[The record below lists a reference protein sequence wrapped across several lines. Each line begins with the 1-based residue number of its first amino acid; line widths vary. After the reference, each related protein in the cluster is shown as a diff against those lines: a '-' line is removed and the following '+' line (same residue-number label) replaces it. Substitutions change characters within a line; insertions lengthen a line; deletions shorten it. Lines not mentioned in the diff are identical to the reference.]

1 MTITI
6 NPLSQENNRSISPKP
21 PHTLVVID
29 SQVRDLEIIFKA
41 LLPGSIGSKI
51 EPNEQ
56 AIDKITELLSQT
68 GAKRLAIVAHGEAG
82 AIEIGSNPLDL
93 AHIQTRSGVMQE
105 WSIDEISLYSCE
117 VGKGDRGE
125 LFIRQLGEITGANIA
140 ASTTKVGSTQLGG
153 SWDLQLKTGKVTPNL
168 IFQQEVLLEYP
179 AVLKAG
185 DLDPGFGTKSQV
197 RTDFNGQ
204 NDTAKDAIIQSDNKI
219 IAIGNDKSD
228 FELARYNAD
237 GSLDSSF
244 GNNGKVTT
252 DFSSSD
258 FINTGFQ
265 QSDGKIVVGGKI
277 VGNVGSGDFGLARY
291 NSDGTLDTSFGN
303 NGKVTTNFNP
313 LLASIEDITQQS
325 DGKILATGGVQLKTG
340 SDIGL
345 ARYNSDGTLDNTFG
359 TNGIVT
365 TSSGVPDGGRTVIE
379 QNDGKILV
387 AGQGSLVRYA
397 SNGTLDTSFG
407 TNGITKT
414 SGLTNSAT
422 QQSDGKV
429 ITTGRAGNDLGVAR
443 YNNDGSL
450 DTSFGVGGKVTT
462 DFNNGPD
469 EGFSVAIQKDGKIVV
484 AGTTNDPTA
493 KTSNNNFA
501 LARYNSDGSLDN
513 SFGNNGKVTTDVNTG
528 TEEFNR
534 IKLQSDGNILAIGT
548 SGDDFALA
556 RYLSGDRASN
566 LSVDNASNAPINGTA
581 GNDTLNGT
589 SADDV
594 INGLAGDDILI
605 GGAGNDLLTGGAGN
619 DKFSFSGGELR
630 AGQSITAF
638 IGTDTIADFTAGDKI
653 VLSKE
658 IFRSLEKD
666 KGRFNNSKFA
676 TVSDDSLVDTKSAD
690 IVYSKGS
697 ASLFYNANGKA
708 AGLGNEGGIFAT
720 VTGIPNLTAN
730 DFTVIH

>member
-1 MTITI
+1 MTITL
-6 NPLSQENNRSISPKP
+6 NPLSQTLNHSISLKP

-41 LLPGSIGSKI
+41 LLPGSIGYKI
-51 EPNEQ
+51 EPTEQ
-56 AIDKITELLSQT
+56 AIDKITELISQT

-82 AIEIGSNPLDL
+82 VIKIGANPLDL
-93 AHIQTRSGVMQE
+93 AHIQTRSTLMQE
-105 WSIDEISLYSCE
+105 WSIDEILLYSCE
-117 VGKGDRGE
+117 VGKSDRGE
-125 LFIRQLGEITGANIA
+125 LFVRQLGEITGANIA
-140 ASTTKVGSTQLGG
+140 ASATKVGATELGG
-153 SWDLQLKTGKVTPNL
+153 SWELEITTGKVTPNL

-185 DLDPGFGTKSQV
+185 DLDPSFGTKGQV
-197 RTDFNGQ
+197 RTDFNGKPDEA
-204 NDTAKDAIIQSDNKI
+204 NGAIIQSDNKI
-219 IAIGNDKSD
+219 IALGNDKSD

-237 GSLDSSF
+237 GSLDPSF

-258 FINTGFQ
+258 VLKSGIQ

-277 VGNVGSGDFGLARY
+277 VGNVGFGDFGLARY
-291 NSDGTLDTSFGN
+291 NSDGTLDTSFGT

-313 LLASIEDITQQS
+313 VLASIESIVQQS
-325 DGKILATGGVQLKTG
+325 DGKILATGGVQLDTRTPG

-365 TSSGVPDGGRTVIE
+365 TNSGAPDGGRTVIE

-387 AGQGSLVRYA
+387 AGQGSLTRYA

-407 TNGITKT
+407 TNGIAKT
-414 SGLTNSAT
+414 SGLTNSAA

-429 ITTGRAGNDLGVAR
+429 ITIGRTGNDLGVAR

-462 DFNNGPD
+462 DFNNGRD
-469 EGFSVAIQKDGKIVV
+469 EGFSIAVQKDGKIVV
-484 AGTTNDPTA
+484 AGTANDPAA
-493 KTSNNNFA
+493 KTFNSNFA

-548 SGDDFALA
+548 SGDDFALS
-556 RYLSGDRASN
+556 RYVSADRASA
-566 LSVDNASNAPINGTA
+566 DQINGTS
-581 GNDTLNGT
+581 GDDILNGT

-594 INGLAGDDILI
+594 INGLAGNDILI
-605 GGAGNDLLTGGAGN
+605 GGGGNDTLTGGDGN
-619 DKFSFSGGELR
+619 DKFSFSGGTLP
-630 AGQSITAF
+630 AGQSITAVL
-638 IGTDTIADFTAGDKI
+638 GTDTITDFTAGDKI
-653 VLSKE
+653 VLSKQ
-658 IFRSLEKD
+658 IFSALGRD
-666 KGRFNNSKFA
+666 KGKLNKPDFA
-676 TVSDDSLVDTKSAD
+676 TVADDSFVDAKSAE
-690 IVYSKGS
+690 IVYSQSSG
-697 ASLFYNANGKA
+697 ALFYNANGKA

-720 VTGIPNLTAN
+720 LTGLPTLTAN
-730 DFTVIH
+730 DFTLIQ